1 MKKILAGFC
10 YRLLKGF
17 ELWAMIILMV
27 LGSIYLNHASMD
39 GTFVTLT
46 RTGQTKQID
55 DLYINKDNLDQ
66 YNFAG
71 SGLDAK
77 DFYSF
82 RQEPIPQES
91 FDELIVRWDV
101 IQSETRILDDALH
114 MPFLIPEILILIF
127 IPLFFGRLF
136 SDGTVKNLIS
146 SGHSK
151 RTIYLSSL
159 FMSFILDILLFAI
172 NILIFAGFCLYYQ
185 WKPPVYYPMM
195 IAVLVVKLLIFFTS
209 SSAILAVLFISKKK
223 TVAVI
228 TGFLLFFLLFFRIP
242 NPAVSCLTTYIDYDS
257 EDHYE
262 EYMSI
267 VKEKGHNAIEHR
279 VDLSVY
285 ATRSYLEGKEV
296 MAFHSI
302 LPDPVRYILLAMI
315 YLDPAQINHNDNAIS
330 LYLFFRDG
338 PMAINAVSNLCWIIV
353 LTSAGIIIFNKREI
367 I

>member
-17 ELWAMIILMV
+17 ELWAMIILLV
-27 LGSIYLNHASMD
+27 LCSVYLNHESMD
-39 GTFVTLT
+39 GTFVSLT

-71 SGLDAK
+71 SGLNAK

-82 RQEPIPQES
+82 RQEPVPQES
-91 FDELIVRWDV
+91 FDKIVARWDV
-101 IQSETRILDDALH
+101 IQSETRILDDEMSML
-114 MPFLIPEILILIF
+114 FLIPAIMNLVF
-127 IPLFFGRLF
+127 VPVFFGRLF

-151 RTIYLSSL
+151 KTIYLASL
-159 FMSFILDILLFAI
+159 FMSFILVIFMFVI
-172 NILIFAGFCLYYQ
+172 NILIFAGFCIYYQ
-185 WKPPVYYPMM
+185 WKPPIYYPMM
-195 IAVLVVKLLIFFTS
+195 IAVLLVKMLIFFTS

-223 TVAVI
+223 TAALI
-228 TGFLLFFLLFFRIP
+228 TGFVLFFLLFFRIE
-242 NPAVSCLTTYIDYDS
+242 NPAVSSLSTYYDYDS

-262 EYMSI
+262 EYLSI
-267 VKEKGHNAIEHR
+267 VEEKGHNVIEHR

-285 ATRSYLEGKEV
+285 ATRSYYEGKEI
-296 MAFHSI
+296 MAYHST
-302 LPDPVRYILLAMI
+302 LSDPLRYILLVMV
-315 YLDPAQINHNDNAIS
+315 YLDPAQITHNVNAMS
-330 LYLFFRDG
+330 AYLVFRDG
-338 PMAINAVSNLCWIIV
+338 PMAINALCDLFWITV
-353 LTSAGIIIFNKREI
+353 LTSAGIIVFNKREI